1 MLYFL
6 RCMSADTFGV
16 WRRTHPGCLPW
27 PPGDICLSIL
37 VFPMWTYSFI
47 SLDKEIMQ
55 GSCGVNFTWNVRCCV
70 GSLQALGFVHGAKI
84 VHAPEAIHGRLR
96 QGLEFCYMK
105 NKPTRS
111 GDSLL
116 NSSYSNSWHVILTPL
131 SEIEHDGC
139 YLFNCIPSGRNSGFK
154 VSVPLVPCA
163 NSPYAVPF
171 RFRVQTTIYVCTVKG
186 LLLTGSIFR

>member
-1 MLYFL
+1 
-6 RCMSADTFGV
+6 
-16 WRRTHPGCLPW
+16 
-27 PPGDICLSIL
+27 
-37 VFPMWTYSFI
+37 
-47 SLDKEIMQ
+47 
-55 GSCGVNFTWNVRCCV
+55 
-70 GSLQALGFVHGAKI
+70 
-84 VHAPEAIHGRLR
+84 
-96 QGLEFCYMK
+96 
-105 NKPTRS
+105 
-111 GDSLL
+111 
-116 NSSYSNSWHVILTPL
+116 VILTPL